1 MPSEK
6 ECFKKVR
13 DLIAILPPCYE
24 EGLIHKNTASLPAYN
39 EGVTFND
46 DLAHVIPE
54 HSNQSYDIHDVIDG
68 IVDPSSF
75 IEVQEEFARN
85 VVVGFGRLKGVA
97 VGIIADQPKY
107 MAGVLDCDSSDKAAR
122 FIRYCDAFNIPIITL
137 TDVPG
142 FLPGKDQEY
151 KGIIRHGA
159 KLLYAYSEAT
169 TIKINVI
176 LRKAYGG
183 AYIAMSSKHLRADF
197 VYAWPTAEIAV
208 MGADGAA
215 DILYGKK
222 MKTMSPEEKKAFRQE
237 KIDEYNE
244 KFMNPG
250 IAAMHGYVDEII
262 KPEATRERLYGDIMM
277 LSEKRSLDSVKK
289 KHGNIPL

>member
-1 MPSEK
+1 M
-6 ECFKKVR
+6 
-13 DLIAILPPCYE
+13 
-24 EGLIHKNTASLPAYN
+24 
-39 EGVTFND
+39 
-46 DLAHVIPE
+46 
-54 HSNQSYDIHDVIDG
+54 
-68 IVDPSSF
+68 
-75 IEVQEEFARN
+75 
-85 VVVGFGRLKGVA
+85 VVGFGRLKGVA

-183 AYIAMSSKHLRADF
+183 AYIAMSSKHLRAGLCICM
-197 VYAWPTAEIAV
+197 ANSRNRC
-208 MGADGAA
+208 
-215 DILYGKK
+215 YGCRWCGRYSC
-222 MKTMSPEEKKAFRQE
+222 T
-237 KIDEYNE
+237 
-244 KFMNPG
+244 
-250 IAAMHGYVDEII
+250 V
-262 KPEATRERLYGDIMM
+262 
-277 LSEKRSLDSVKK
+277 KR
-289 KHGNIPL
+289 

>member
-1 MPSEK
+1 MQFNE
-6 ECFKKVR
+6 
-13 DLIAILPPCYE
+13 
-24 EGLIHKNTASLPAYN
+24 SLA
-39 EGVTFND
+39 D
-46 DLAHVIPE
+46 IIPE
-54 HSNQSYDIHDVIDG
+54 KSNQSYDIHDVING
-68 IVDPSSF
+68 IIDENSF
-75 IEVQEEFARN
+75 VEVQEEFAKN
-85 VVVGFGRLKGVA
+85 VVVGFGRLKGIA
-97 VGIIADQPKY
+97 VGIVSNQPNY

-122 FIRYCDAFNIPIITL
+122 FIRYCDAYNIPIITL

-183 AYIAMSSKHLRADF
+183 AYIAMSSKHLRSDF

-222 MKTMSPEEKKAFRQE
+222 MKGMNPAEKAAFRQE

-250 IAAMHGYVDEII
+250 IASMHGYVDEII
-262 KPEATRERLYGDIMM
+262 KPEATRERLYGDILM
-277 LSEKRSLDSVKK
+277 LSDKRSVEGVHK